1 MNFYQI
7 ENPTTQQI
15 FDAIISNEYTPLE
28 KIAPKA
34 KQIKTLL
41 QDYYNSDDILVTF
54 SNVTNS
60 GGCPIFL
67 TSSASLYEIASE
79 QDDDFYSLSEDEQN
93 EQIELL
99 GSYLQPYDKIFNI
112 NQ

>member
-1 MNFYQI
+1 MKFYQI

-15 FDAIISNEYTPLE
+15 FDAIINNEYTPIE

-41 QDYYNSDDILVTF
+41 KSHFNSIEIFVTF

-60 GGCPIFL
+60 GGIPHFL
-67 TSSASLYEIASE
+67 GSNDIDLYYIASITNE
-79 QDDDFYSLSEDEQN
+79 DFHTWSEE
-93 EQIELL
+93 E
-99 GSYLQPYDKIFNI
+99 
-112 NQ
+112 